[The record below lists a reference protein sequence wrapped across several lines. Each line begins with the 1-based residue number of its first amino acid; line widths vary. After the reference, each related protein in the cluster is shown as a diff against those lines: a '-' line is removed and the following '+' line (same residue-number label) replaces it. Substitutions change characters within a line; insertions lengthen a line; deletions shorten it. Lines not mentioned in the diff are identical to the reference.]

1 MLDQAI
7 AEAERPGGDQ
17 AIAEAETQD
26 ERAGVDQA
34 IAEAETQD
42 ERAGGDLG
50 QDEDFMRR
58 KELTNYL
65 RLNVVLILVEFAI
78 LSICGVPLSSL

>member
-1 MLDQAI
+1 MLLDQTI
-7 AEAERPGGDQ
+7 AKADERPGG
-17 AIAEAETQD
+17 
-26 ERAGVDQA
+26 DQA

-50 QDEDFMRR
+50 QDEDFMIR
-58 KELTNYL
+58 KTLTNYL
-65 RLNVVLILVEFAI
+65 RLNVVLVLVEFAI

>member
-1 MLDQAI
+1 MWL
-7 AEAERPGGDQ
+7 
-17 AIAEAETQD
+17 
-26 ERAGVDQA
+26 DQA

-65 RLNVVLILVEFAI
+65 RLNVVLILVEFAN
-78 LSICGVPLSSL
+78 LSNCGDRDHRF